1 MYKISNLMR
10 STRAALLKGI
20 VVTAFVG
27 AALAANPQTQELS
40 IANAAS
46 VDCMD
51 TESALKHWQPIRE
64 QAPTSEAPPDELALS
79 LLSCLG
85 SPNPELRDRI
95 GYELFTYWLR
105 GEKLGDEIRRMLL
118 VELSSMMAV
127 SPEALP
133 GDSAFSRS
141 FSALI
146 LSEVM
151 RSDANQ
157 PFMTAAERQSLLD
170 QAIRS
175 LEEENDYRGLDAEL
189 GWVHPVAHMSD
200 LLWRFALH
208 AETTA
213 EQAESILAGVR
224 SKVAPTGVF
233 YGFNESDRLARVI
246 TTIIQRELID
256 ADRVALWIKS
266 FEAPNSMEKWSGAFM
281 SPQGMAELHN
291 TKLFL
296 RALADQLD
304 GADIDAVITES
315 LEALVQRFT
324 QLI

>member
-1 MYKISNLMR
+1 MVSQ
-10 STRAALLKGI
+10 SDAA
-20 VVTAFVG
+20 
-27 AALAANPQTQELS
+27 E
-40 IANAAS
+40 
-46 VDCMD
+46 VDCTD
-51 TESALKHWQPIRE
+51 TESALNYWRPIRE
-64 QAPTSEAPPDELALS
+64 QAPASEAPPDELALD

-105 GEKLGDEIRRMLL
+105 GEKLGDETRRELL
-118 VELSSMMAV
+118 AELSSMMAV
-127 SPEALP
+127 PPEAIP
-133 GDSAFSRS
+133 GDSTFSRS

-157 PFMTAAERQSLLD
+157 PFMTAVERQTLLD
-170 QAIRS
+170 QSIRS
-175 LEEENDYRGLDAEL
+175 LEQENDYRGLNAEL
-189 GWVHPVAHMSD
+189 GWIHPVAHMSD

-208 AETTA
+208 AETSA
-213 EQAESILAGVR
+213 AQAESIIAGVR
-224 SKVAPTGVF
+224 NKVAPTGIF
-233 YGFNESDRLARVI
+233 YSFNESDRLARVV
-246 TTIIQRELID
+246 TTLIQRELVD
-256 ADRVALWIKS
+256 TDRIVQWIKS
-266 FEAPNSMEKWSGAFM
+266 FESPGSMEKWSGAFM

-304 GADIDAVITES
+304 GADIDAAITDS
-315 LEALVQRFT
+315 LEDLVQGFT